1 MKVIE
6 GVEYYSVKEVLTAA
20 DVSRQTLWRW
30 RRKGSVPEGHRFRG
44 RQILFSRREFDRIVA
59 YANRIESPT
68 TNRNQL
74 ALTLNGNGKES
85 RETT

>member
-1 MKVIE
+1 MKLIE
-6 GVEYYSVKEVLTAA
+6 GVEYYSVREVLAAA

-30 RRKGSVPEGHRFRG
+30 RRKGSVPEGHRFRD
-44 RQILFSRREFDRIVA
+44 RQVLFSRRDFDEIVA
-59 YANRIESPT
+59 YANRIEAPT

-74 ALTLNGNGKES
+74 ALTLNSNGNVS